1 VVRCVSWLRWSDG
14 YSMRFGLYRVN
25 YSDPLRKRVPKA
37 SALWYRDRVMGF
49 LSFSTTEG
57 TSSST
62 APVAVR
68 MIAKEAA
75 EESDRRDSVG
85 VGVSESGRFT
95 GSCVE
100 NSSSGS
106 RSGGSISFFERLWC
120 VLKTFYSASGCICE
134 GGSSISVC
142 EEKRRRTMTM
152 GPPLGVP

>member
-1 VVRCVSWLRWSDG
+1 MG
-14 YSMRFGLYRVN
+14 
-25 YSDPLRKRVPKA
+25 VP
-37 SALWYRDRVMGF
+37 SP
-49 LSFSTTEG
+49 STTEGG

-62 APVAVR
+62 APVTVR
-68 MIAKEAA
+68 MIEKEAA
-75 EESDRRDSVG
+75 GESDRRDSVG
-85 VGVSESGRFT
+85 VGIGESGRFT

-134 GGSSISVC
+134 GRRSSISVC
-142 EEKRRRTMTM
+142 EERRRRTMTM

>member
-49 LSFSTTEG
+49 PSSSSSSTTEG
-57 TSSST
+57 TST
-62 APVAVR
+62 APATVHMVEKEVAGG
-68 MIAKEAA
+68 
-75 EESDRRDSVG
+75 SDRRESVG
-85 VGVSESGRFT
+85 VGGRSGRFT

-106 RSGGSISFFERLWC
+106 DIGSSISFFDRWWC
-120 VLKTFYSASGCICE
+120 VFETFYSAGGCICE
-134 GGSSISVC
+134 GRNSTCVC
-142 EEKRRRTMTM
+142 EEKRRRMMTM